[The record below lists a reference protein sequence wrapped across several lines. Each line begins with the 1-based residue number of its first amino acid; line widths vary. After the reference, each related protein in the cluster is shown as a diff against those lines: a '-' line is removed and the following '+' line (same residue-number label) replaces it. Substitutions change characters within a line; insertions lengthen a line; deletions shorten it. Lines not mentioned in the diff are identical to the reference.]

1 MQDIFAILN
10 LAIGHHQAG
19 RLDAAIAGY
28 RRALEM
34 DPGQPGALANLGS
47 ALCEQGRPDEAEDV
61 LRRAVAIAPGNP
73 EMHNN
78 LGTALYEQG
87 KLEAAIASF
96 RQALALHPGHPEA
109 QGNLGT
115 AQFAAGRLDEAFASF
130 QAELAAKPDS
140 LSALSSLG
148 TLSWQLGKLDEAV
161 SFYRRLLTIAP
172 GNGDALDRLA
182 AVLMAQG
189 DSNQAL
195 EMVRCSLHLRETAQ
209 NRSLFVQIVRP
220 LRWTADSEVLRLL
233 LTRAMT
239 EPWDRPDRLAP
250 TAAAMIGKGPVT
262 GALVARAAKT
272 WPKPLGAPELFGT
285 TRLAAL
291 DADRL
296 LLALLTTALNTD
308 LELERFLTLARRAL
322 LDEESEGR
330 SSEEGLEF
338 RCALARQCFINEYV
352 FSQDDSEIQQAGKLR
367 DALAAALETGG
378 PIRAASV
385 AAVASY
391 FPLAALPRLMD
402 RQWPAPVGALLVQQI
417 AEPAE
422 ERRLAAAIPAIT
434 PLDDAVSRL
443 VQDQYEENPYPRWV
457 KAAPPTIRDSVAGYL
472 RRQYPLAAFARESR
486 PQTAF
491 LSAGCGT
498 SLLAIEF
505 ARNMKVQILA
515 VDLSLASLGYS
526 KRKSEELALGNIA
539 FAQGDIQALEGRF
552 DVIECCGVL
561 HHMADPFG
569 AWRHLL
575 TLLNPGGFM
584 LVALYSQA
592 ARRGVVRAR
601 QFIAEKG
608 YGSSARQIRRFRQDL
623 LARPDAGD
631 FNRVTNA
638 LDFFGISMCRD
649 LLFHVQE
656 QRMTL
661 DAIAAFLKENGLT
674 LLGFELDGEAL
685 AAYRRRF
692 PGDPAANDLANWQAF
707 EADNPDT
714 FTGMYNFWVQKSA

>member
-1 MQDIFAILN
+1 MQDISAILN

-115 AQFAAGRLDEAFASF
+115 AQFAAGRMDEAFASF

-148 TLSWQLGKLDEAV
+148 TLSWQMGKLDEAV
-161 SFYRRLLTIAP
+161 SFYRRLLAIAP

-220 LRWTADSEVLRLL
+220 LRWTADSDVLRLL

-250 TAAAMIGKGPVT
+250 TAAAMIKKGPVT
-262 GALVARAAKT
+262 GALVARAANA

-285 TRLAAL
+285 TGLAAL
-291 DADRL
+291 DTDRL

-322 LDEESEGR
+322 LEDESG
-330 SSEEGLEF
+330 EGLEF

-352 FSQDDSEIQQAGKLR
+352 FSQDDGEIQQAGKLR

-378 PIRAASV
+378 AIRAASV

-422 ERRLAAAIPAIT
+422 ERHLAAAIPAIT

-443 VQDQYEENPYPRWV
+443 VRDQYEENPYPRWV

-472 RRQYPLAAFARESR
+472 RRQYPLAVFARESR

-515 VDLSLASLGYS
+515 VDLSLASMGYS

-608 YGSSARQIRRFRQDL
+608 YGSSAGQIRRFRQDL

-631 FNRVTNA
+631 FDRVTNA

-692 PGDPAANDLANWQAF
+692 SGDPAASDLANWQAF